1 MHVTLKFILRKPIN
15 ETIKF
20 ICSTIHS
27 GGKQYQIKQSI
38 LLGFKEKKRLKKKS
52 PDVLRKIILCF
63 NYQRAISFR
72 MRKD

>member
-1 MHVTLKFILRKPIN
+1 MKQP
-15 ETIKF
+15 IKF

-27 GGKQYQIKQSI
+27 GGKQYQIKQSR
-38 LLGFKEKKRLKKKS
+38 LLGFKEKKEIKKKKT